1 MIDLTPKPH
10 VLLSWMNTPMPWW
23 QALAEL
29 IDNAFEAGA
38 TRVEI
43 QQDKRILRVIDDGR
57 GVPDITACFRLGDHR
72 ENDPDG
78 IGQYGIG
85 VKSVWTSM
93 ASMMRVSTVRN
104 GIRTVAEA
112 DCMAMARSGLSSL
125 EMADPISIPTN
136 DPSGTVIELHL
147 REGKNMPSDDAI
159 GSVRWAFT
167 PALRTGLQIV
177 HVKKGRGYG
186 REPMAAMTLPT
197 LDDVVD
203 SEFEIDGK
211 SVRIHIGII
220 VEGQKMVKGPL
231 WLIRKHRIIDGTSI
245 GIADRYSARRI
256 GGEIHIGKEWNLSKH
271 KDALTENSD
280 RLSEAIYVRIRH
292 ILEKADALADTFE
305 SAALRNEIQAMLDQ
319 SISTAQERRKEQRS
333 KGNTHGTVEP
343 KNTGRE
349 RLRAANV
356 SGRPGKIAVAAC
368 SGSNSKRGIAF
379 DWIELDDDRLG
390 HVDATGRRVSLN
402 LSNPYI
408 ATLHKQSNSTASY
421 LCVAALIA
429 DYDCRHTNTGQK
441 LLSFDMGDFSRSMG
455 FIIRDRQEEKT
466 HVEQR
471 A

>member
-23 QALAEL
+23 QAIAEL
-29 IDNAFEAGA
+29 VDNSFEAGA
-38 TRVEI
+38 TRVDI
-43 QQDKRILRVIDDGR
+43 QQDKRVLRVIDDGR
-57 GVPDITACFRLGDHR
+57 GVPDVTSCFRLGDHR

-93 ASMMRVSTVRN
+93 ASLMRVTTVRN
-104 GIRTVAEA
+104 GKKTVAEA
-112 DCMAMARSGLSSL
+112 DCMAMASSGLLSL
-125 EMADPISIPTN
+125 EMADPVSSPTS

-159 GSVRWAFT
+159 ASVQWAFT

-177 HVKKGRGYG
+177 NSRFRKKWYA
-186 REPMAAMTLPT
+186 EPLGALVLPT
-197 LDDVVD
+197 LHDAVD

-211 SVRIHIGII
+211 TVRIHIGI
-220 VEGQKMVKGPL
+220 VAEGQKMARGPL

-245 GIADRYSARRI
+245 GIGDRHSARRI
-256 GGEIHIGKEWNLSKH
+256 GGEIHIGKEWKLSKH
-271 KDALTENSD
+271 KDALTENSE
-280 RLSEAIYVRIRH
+280 RLSEAIYIRIRH

-305 SAALRNEIQAMLDQ
+305 SAALRNQIQAMLDEA
-319 SISTAQERRKEQRS
+319 SIAAQDRKKEQRK
-333 KGNTHGTVEP
+333 KGDSHGTVQP
-343 KNTGRE
+343 KHTGRE
-349 RLRAANV
+349 RLHAANV

-368 SGSNSKRGIAF
+368 GGSSSKRGIAF

-390 HVDATGRRVSLN
+390 HVDAIGKRVSLN

-408 ATLHKQSNSTASY
+408 ATLHKQGNSTAAF

-441 LLSFDMGDFSRSMG
+441 LLSFDLGDFSRSMG
-455 FIIRDRQEEKT
+455 LIIRDRKEEKA